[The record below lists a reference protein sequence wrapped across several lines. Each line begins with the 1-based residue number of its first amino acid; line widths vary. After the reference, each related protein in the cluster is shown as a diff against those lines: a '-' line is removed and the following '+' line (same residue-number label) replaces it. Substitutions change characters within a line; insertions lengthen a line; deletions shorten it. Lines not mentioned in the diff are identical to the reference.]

1 MNVTNVAIIK
11 IKIAEASLI
20 CIHSNVWS
28 SNAPLRTLEQDQS
41 D

>member
-1 MNVTNVAIIK
+1 MITNVAIVK
-11 IKIAEASLI
+11 IKIAETSLI